1 MRVKSLIFNYI
12 TMKYSEHFQG
22 GEISFWDTFPYMKSV
37 GLFKKLYKEDRSKDK
52 NKSSKTMWYLALV
65 KDIDSEFYSIDKSEQ
80 YDVVCDVLDLDVA
93 QFLGSQEELDLL
105 LNYFEEFID
114 TPITSDIRAHESKL
128 EERKKFIQNTPYT
141 LDEMV
146 YPGEG
151 ESFKPYLK
159 KGTAAQ
165 LDKMMVDTLKIH
177 EEIRRLR
184 TSAKN
189 EQSEKGKG
197 GRTSSFLES

>member
-1 MRVKSLIFNYI
+1 
-12 TMKYSEHFQG
+12 MKYFDNFQG
-22 GEISFWDTFPYMKSV
+22 SEFSFWEIFPYMKST
-37 GLFKKLYKEDRSKDK
+37 GGFKKLYKEDRSKEK
-52 NKSSKTMWYLALV
+52 NKSSKVMWYLSLV
-65 KDIDSEFYSIDKSEQ
+65 TDIDSEFYSLDKSEQ
-80 YDVVCDVLDLDVA
+80 YDTVCDVLDLDIIKY
-93 QFLGSQEELDLL
+93 LGEEENLNILL
-105 LNYFEEFID
+105 TEFESFID
-114 TPITSDIRAHESKL
+114 TPITSDIRAHEEKL
-128 EERKKFIQNTPYT
+128 EERKRFIQNTPYT

-151 ESFKPYLK
+151 EKFKPYLK

-197 GRTSSFLES
+197 GRESSFLEG

>member
-1 MRVKSLIFNYI
+1 
-12 TMKYSEHFQG
+12 MKYSEHFQG
-22 GEISFWDTFPYMKSV
+22 GEISFWETFPYIKDV

-52 NKSSKTMWYLALV
+52 NKSSKVMWYLSLV

-80 YDVVCDVLDLDVA
+80 YDVVCDVLDIDVEGY
-93 QFLGSQEELDLL
+93 LGSKEELDLL

-114 TPITSDIRAHESKL
+114 TPILSDIRAQEEKL
-128 EERKKFIQNTPYT
+128 TERKRFIQSTQYT

-151 ESFKPYLK
+151 ENFKPYLK

-184 TSAKN
+184 NAAKN
-189 EQSEKGKG
+189 EQAEKGKG
-197 GRTSSFLES
+197 GRESSFLEG